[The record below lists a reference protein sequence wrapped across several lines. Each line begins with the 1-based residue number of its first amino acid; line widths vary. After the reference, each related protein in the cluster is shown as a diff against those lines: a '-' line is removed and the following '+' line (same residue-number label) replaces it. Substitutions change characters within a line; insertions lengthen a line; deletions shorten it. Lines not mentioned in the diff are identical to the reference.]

1 MSNYVKRRLD
11 EYRRFLKDKGL
22 KENFS
27 TGEVIEMIEQ
37 LLEDYEADQ
46 EGEEDE

>member
-11 EYRRFLKDKGL
+11 ENRRFLQDKGP
-22 KENFS
+22 KGSFS
-27 TGEVIEMIEQ
+27 VGEAIEMIEQ